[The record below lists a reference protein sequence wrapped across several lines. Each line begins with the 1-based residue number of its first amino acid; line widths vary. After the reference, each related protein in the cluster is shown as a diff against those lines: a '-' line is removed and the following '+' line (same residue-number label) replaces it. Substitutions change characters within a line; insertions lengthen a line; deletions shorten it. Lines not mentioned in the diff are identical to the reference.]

1 MIGLN
6 KANYSVGNDD
16 RPLKSQHNAVC
27 NEEKTGYKIDI
38 PYFFYLFGN
47 KGNDKKCHCQI
58 SYNFYN
64 IHLN

>member
-1 MIGLN
+1 MW
-6 KANYSVGNDD
+6 V
-16 RPLKSQHNAVC
+16 KSQHNAVC

-64 IHLN
+64 IHFN